1 MERGFML
8 GVQKVAAIPPPPH
21 PFFFFFLFFAFIP
34 PDFRTEV
41 SSRSFTGSHLSEM
54 CFVKTSSLGGRGDTT
69 SLLHRAA
76 AQTRGIFHPLAGKQ
90 AAVYSQS

>member
-8 GVQKVAAIPPPPH
+8 GVQKVAAI
-21 PFFFFFLFFAFIP
+21 FFHLFFFLFFAFIP

-69 SLLHRAA
+69 SLLYRAA